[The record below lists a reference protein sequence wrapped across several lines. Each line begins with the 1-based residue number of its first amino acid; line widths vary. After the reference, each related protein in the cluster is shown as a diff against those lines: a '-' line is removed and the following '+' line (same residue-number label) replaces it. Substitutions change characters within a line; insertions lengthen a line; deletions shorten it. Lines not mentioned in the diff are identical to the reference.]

1 MKTKRLGRY
10 LEWHGTKIRVRVPVP
25 TAMRAKV
32 GKAHIKVSLGTS
44 DPLEAEILKGPIVAR
59 IMSELRGV
67 EVVRSKEGKAALE
80 RALLWRDALRD
91 HGNSPNGVDVRS
103 VLLDTVVEPMAASQG
118 DEYAER
124 FLAVAD
130 GKATPIAASVDQW
143 IAANRYHGHTETKAR
158 HSVSVLI
165 RWCEAAKLFPC
176 FETIDRAQGSRF
188 VFETYVSKQVNS
200 ATANDHISWIT
211 RLWKWQIAH
220 STWKGENFWSDL
232 RISDKAAKRMGEK
245 KRSKRPF
252 TNDEVKALLSSPKG
266 GKSHQTLLDFITVLA
281 LSGLR
286 AGELVALTVGDV
298 VGGCFH
304 VRQGK
309 TDAAER
315 TVPIHSHLK
324 PLIERRVEGKQAGEP
339 VFADLPGSEDT
350 KRRRGAA
357 LSQAFT
363 RYRRKLGIGEK
374 GANSRQ
380 DTADMHSFRRWFIDR
395 AKARLVEPGLGYTGW
410 TIAEVVGHNT
420 DDEPLGL
427 TMSVYAGPSSADQMR
442 ACVEAVK
449 LPV

>member
-1 MKTKRLGRY
+1 MKAKRLGKY

-32 GKAHIKVSLGTS
+32 GKAHIKVPLGTA
-44 DPLEAEILKGPIVAR
+44 DPLEAEILKGPIVAQ
-59 IMSELRGV
+59 IMSDLRGV
-67 EVVRSKEGKAALE
+67 KVARTKEGRAALE

-91 HGNSPNGVDVRS
+91 HENTPDGVDARS
-103 VLLDTVVEPMAASQG
+103 VLLETVVEPMAAAEG
-118 DEYAER
+118 EEFAER

-130 GKATPIAASVDQW
+130 GQATPIAPAVDLW
-143 IAANRYHGHTETKAR
+143 VAANHYQGHTEHKAR
-158 HSVSVLI
+158 HAAAVLI
-165 RWCEAAKLFPC
+165 RWCETSKLFPC
-176 FETIDRAQGSRF
+176 FEAVDRAQGSKF

-211 RLWKWQIAH
+211 RLWKWQIAN

-252 TNDEVKALLSSPKG
+252 TNAEVKALLASQTG

-286 AGELVALTVGDV
+286 TGELVALTVDDV
-298 VGGCFH
+298 VDDCFH
-304 VRQGK
+304 VRSGK

-315 TVPIHSHLK
+315 AVPIHTSLMA
-324 PLIERRVEGKQAGEP
+324 LIGRRVEGKKAGDRL
-339 VFADLPGSEDT
+339 FDDLPGSEDT

-395 AKARLVEPGLGYTGW
+395 AKARLVEPGIGYTGW
-410 TIAEVVGHNT
+410 TIAEVVGHST

-427 TMSVYAGPSSADQMR
+427 TMSVYAGPSSVDQRR
-442 ACVEAVK
+442 ACVEAVL
-449 LPV
+449 LPR